1 MKTFALGARAVEMP
15 IPRPASKAVAG
26 GDIALEVPATRKPRR
41 RMFRALNHGVVPG
54 YAPISVDTNDVD
66 TIRCGLEQRLCRD
79 LPPVNQTI
87 LAEFKQFV
95 GKWCDENVPAVAVPT
110 FESWLED
117 TGYNEARK
125 RELRVAYESL
135 KGGRPSRKEASKLQT
150 FGKTQAYPKY
160 AHCRII
166 NARNDK
172 VKVFFGPRF
181 KAIEKFIYDLP
192 AFIKHTP
199 TADRPAKIASLVRA
213 GRRYFLT
220 DYTAFESHF
229 IAEVMDACEC
239 VLYRHCLR
247 NDPHAEFLCSV
258 LTGVNRLT
266 TRSKV
271 RCRLQARRMSGEM
284 CTSLGNGFTNYMLT
298 LFLAQRAG
306 GDVEGFV
313 EGDDGIFAATCNL
326 TAEMYAEMG
335 FTIKIAE
342 VEDPCTAVPRFAI
355 DSRYGCNVGAFCGVM
370 CTQAGEIVRDPRV
383 FASKFGWTSSFL
395 NAGDK
400 IMAELARAHAMSALA
415 EAPQCPIVGAMARR
429 VLADTMGHKA
439 RFVDDGYHKPVERFV
454 CPDYAPAP
462 ETRELFARL
471 FGVSVPEQ
479 LEAERLLAA
488 GCFDIAHLMPPTPD
502 CAHYAA
508 RYVETT

>member
-1 MKTFALGARAVEMP
+1 MP
-15 IPRPASKAVAG
+15 IPRPASKAVGG
-26 GDIALEVPATRKPRR
+26 GDIALEVPATRRPRR
-41 RMFRALNHGVVPG
+41 RMFRALDHGVVPG

-66 TIRCGLEQRLCRD
+66 TLRCGLEQRLCRD
-79 LPPVNQTI
+79 LPPINKTT

-95 GKWCDENVPAVAVPT
+95 ESWCNENVPAVTVGS
-110 FESWLED
+110 FEDWLAQ
-117 TGYNEARK
+117 TGYNDARK
-125 RELRVAYESL
+125 AELRKANDAL

-172 VKVFFGPRF
+172 VKAFFGPRF
-181 KAIEKFIYDLP
+181 KAIEHFVYDLP

-199 TADRPAKIASLVRA
+199 TADRPAKIASLVKA

-229 IAEVMDACEC
+229 IAEVMDSCEC
-239 VLYRHCLR
+239 VLYRHCLK
-247 NDPHAEFLCSV
+247 NDPHVEFMCSV
-258 LTGVNRLT
+258 LTGVNRLS
-266 TRSKV
+266 TRSRV

-306 GDVEGFV
+306 GTVEGFV
-313 EGDDGIFAATCNL
+313 EGDDGIFASSCNL
-326 TAEMYAEMG
+326 TAEMYAELG

-342 VEDPCTAVPRFAI
+342 VENPCTAVPRFVTPG
-355 DSRYGCNVGAFCGVM
+355 RYGCNVGAFCGVM
-370 CTQAGEIVRDPRV
+370 CTEAGEVVRDPRV

-395 NAGDK
+395 NAGST
-400 IMAELARAHAMSALA
+400 IMAELARAHALSALA
-415 EAPQCPIVGAMARR
+415 EAPQCPIVGALARR
-429 VLADTMGHKA
+429 VLADTVGHKA
-439 RFVDDGYHKPVERFV
+439 RFVDDGYHKPAKEAVF
-454 CPDYAPAP
+454 PPLAPAAG
-462 ETRELFARL
+462 TRELFARL
-471 FGVSVPEQ
+471 FGVSIPEQ
-479 LEAERLLAA
+479 LEAEALIAR
-488 GCFDIAHLMPPTPD
+488 GCYDIAHLMPPTPD